1 MKTLWNRLVC
11 FLLNRHTEE
20 YMKAHGGKIHNFY
33 GVNGS
38 GKMCTCPK
46 CGKYLLF
53 KIKGES

>member
-1 MKTLWNRLVC
+1 MTRGNHEN
-11 FLLNRHTEE
+11 FTEE

-53 KIKGES
+53 KIKGGS